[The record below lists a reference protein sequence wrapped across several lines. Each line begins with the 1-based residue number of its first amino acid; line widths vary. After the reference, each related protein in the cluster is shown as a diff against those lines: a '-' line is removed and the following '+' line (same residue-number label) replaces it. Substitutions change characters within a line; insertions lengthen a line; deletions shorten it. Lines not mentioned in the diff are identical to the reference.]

1 MKRKYFLWLPPLLA
15 FYGVSC
21 APVEETASEASPPE
35 AAALRQ
41 PTKVARLPAVGGG
54 LKERVEAALEHVHRR
69 DLLTTHAFWTIFH
82 GILGTGL
89 DATLLDPETGRR
101 VNAIEHIR
109 TGGEVRG
116 LQFIPTR
123 HGLDV
128 RIGPQ
133 FVGQGH
139 QDQFVAE
146 MVQWGLAPET
156 KFTVHGKEY
165 TFADFLNHSKMR
177 TSVKSGQELSWAI
190 IIIGQFSG
198 TDATWTNEEGDKL
211 RFEDVLRYELNEPI
225 DSAACGGTHR
235 LFGLT
240 WVYHL
245 HLQRG
250 GKTEGV
256 WNDVAEKLTR
266 YQGLAR
272 KYRNPDG
279 TFSTKFLAGP
289 GNVRDVQLRISTT
302 GHVFEWLTLTL
313 TDAELRAPW
322 VQESANALSLLILD
336 SQGSPIEGGALYHAT
351 HGLHIYHDRVFGPLP
366 GRRGPQIPLPPE
378 RMLVP
383 PQKR

>member
-1 MKRKYFLWLPPLLA
+1 MKRKYIFWLPAVLA
-15 FYGVSC
+15 VYGAGC
-21 APVEETASEASPPE
+21 APVEESAPE
-35 AAALRQ
+35 TPADAPAALGQ
-41 PTKVARLPAVGGG
+41 PLKVSKLPAVGGG

-89 DATLLDPETGRR
+89 DATLLNPETGQR
-101 VNAIEHIR
+101 VNAIEYIR

-146 MVQWGLAPET
+146 MVQWGLSPET
-156 KFTVHGKEY
+156 KFTVLGRDY
-165 TFADFLNHSKMR
+165 TFADFLHHSKMR

-190 IIIGQFSG
+190 VIIGQFDG
-198 TDATWTNEEGDKL
+198 VDATWTNEEGDKL

-250 GKTEGV
+250 GKTEGI
-256 WNDVAEKLTR
+256 WKEVADKIAR
-266 YQGLAR
+266 YQGLAK
-272 KYRNPDG
+272 KYRNLDG
-279 TFSTKFLAGP
+279 SFSTKYLAGP
-289 GNVRDVQLRISTT
+289 GNVHDVQLRISTT
-302 GHVFEWLTLTL
+302 GHVFEWLALSL
-313 TDAELRAPW
+313 PDVELRAAW
-322 VQESANALSLLILD
+322 VQEAANALSLLILD

-366 GRRGPQIPLPPE
+366 GHRGPKIPLPSE
-378 RMLVP
+378 RVSVP
-383 PQKR
+383 SPRR